1 MRGAVEESKR
11 RKGKSRNAGALAL
24 RRRCHARPRTL
35 CLTLAR
41 CLHLFVCFASAQ
53 ATIEMEYHH
62 SMLALYKQVSPRDV
76 VVGWYSTSGSNE
88 SAASLAPGGKAS
100 VGTPEQLNYITSLM
114 HEVYRGLM
122 PANSSMEP
130 LHLNVDVAM
139 KGGMKIAGFVNQLI
153 RTKQPAAAAAAT
165 PAPAAAVSASA
176 TPAAAAGVAAV
187 PAQISADVLANFQPV
202 PVELFAYEEEKI
214 GLDALISGVPDDVE
228 RLDAPAT
235 FLTDAENVE
244 QSVVKMLESIESIEA
259 YIARV
264 VEGKVAQPDTALA
277 LQIHQLL
284 SSLPTLDAATFQNT
298 FATHIQDLLSIV
310 YLANMTKNQLAIAD
324 KANMLL

>member
-1 MRGAVEESKR
+1 
-11 RKGKSRNAGALAL
+11 
-24 RRRCHARPRTL
+24 
-35 CLTLAR
+35 
-41 CLHLFVCFASAQ
+41 
-53 ATIEMEYHH
+53 
-62 SMLALYKQVSPRDV
+62 MLALYKQVSPRDV

-88 SAASLAPGGKAS
+88 SAAAGGKGKAS

-122 PANSSMEP
+122 PANSALEP

-153 RTKQPAAAAAAT
+153 RTTSAA
-165 PAPAAAVSASA
+165 PAPAAANAAAALSASA
-176 TPAAAAGVAAV
+176 TPASAAAGVAAA
-187 PAQISADVLANFQPV
+187 PAQVSADVLANFQPV
-202 PVELFAYEEEKI
+202 PVELFAYEEEKM

>member
-1 MRGAVEESKR
+1 
-11 RKGKSRNAGALAL
+11 
-24 RRRCHARPRTL
+24 
-35 CLTLAR
+35 
-41 CLHLFVCFASAQ
+41 
-53 ATIEMEYHH
+53 
-62 SMLALYKQVSPRDV
+62 
-76 VVGWYSTSGSNE
+76 
-88 SAASLAPGGKAS
+88 
-100 VGTPEQLNYITSLM
+100 M

-130 LHLNVDVAM
+130 LHLKVDVAM